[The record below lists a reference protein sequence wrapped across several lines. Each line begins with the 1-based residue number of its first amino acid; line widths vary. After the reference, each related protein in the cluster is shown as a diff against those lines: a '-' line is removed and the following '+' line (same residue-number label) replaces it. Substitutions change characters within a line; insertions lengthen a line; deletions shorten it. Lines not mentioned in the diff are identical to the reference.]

1 MLTYYEVK
9 KVEKLK
15 SFEDIVNF
23 FRKSEFVRE
32 TYIQILILMKVY
44 LTCGLVSVEC
54 ERGFSYM
61 ERIKSTKRNT
71 MTQVRLGDLAV
82 LNYNSEFISKI
93 FLQ

>member
-1 MLTYYEVK
+1 
-9 KVEKLK
+9 
-15 SFEDIVNF
+15 
-23 FRKSEFVRE
+23 
-32 TYIQILILMKVY
+32 MKVY

-54 ERGFSYM
+54 ERGFSCM

-93 FLQ
+93 DLDECINIFNGQFTRKVRFA